1 METTLVVRART
12 PTLTQLEEVL
22 IDLDLPVGRTVNYH
36 DFLRRFVPAHEPP
49 ARPGAGEPAHWRIR
63 TPRELRHAPAVDGRQ
78 LLEEFRVG
86 RRPADVVAGICTRSC
101 AGPRIY
107 THPLYSRASTRARR
121 SVQHRRARTDE
132 HARARARAHTCY
144 LDTRTR
150 TGPHTRAFLIMQTT
164 PCTGIRIRAR
174 QLSGTRTLGGG
185 SESESETRIE
195 WAAPTIR
202 ATVWWDSAAA
212 WPAPTA

>member
-22 IDLDLPVGRTVNYH
+22 IDLDLPVGRTVTSH

-86 RRPADVVAGICTRSC
+86 CPRADVALHALWRRPADLYAPTVVTRFDTRAQERATQTSTYGRTC
-101 AGPRIY
+101 AR
-107 THPLYSRASTRARR
+107 TRARTY
-121 SVQHRRARTDE
+121 VLLGHAHAHGPTRARFLD
-132 HARARARAHTCY
+132 HAHHTLLRERDPGPPARS
-144 LDTRTR
+144 LE
-150 TGPHTRAFLIMQTT
+150 PE
-164 PCTGIRIRAR
+164 PW
-174 QLSGTRTLGGG
+174 GGG